1 MKAILEFEYPDDE
14 DKLRYA
20 IHGQT
25 AIMALLQ
32 IEAQLRQHFKY
43 EASIQDVF
51 NNVSEIVNETLTLC
65 GENQ

>member
-43 EASIQDVF
+43 EAPMEDVF

>member
-43 EASIQDVF
+43 EAPIEDVF

>member
-1 MKAILEFEYPDDE
+1 MKATLEFEYPEDE

-43 EASIQDVF
+43 EMPMEDVF

>member
-1 MKAILEFEYPDDE
+1 MKAILEFEYPNDE

-20 IHGQT
+20 LHGQT

-32 IEAQLRQHFKY
+32 IEAQLRQHHKY
-43 EASIQDVF
+43 DMPIKDML
-51 NNVSEIVNETLTLC
+51 NNVAEIINETLLVC

>member
-32 IEAQLRQHFKY
+32 IEAQLRQHYKY
-43 EASIQDVF
+43 DVPMQDAF
-51 NNVSEIVNETLTLC
+51 SNISEIVNETLTLC

>member
-43 EASIQDVF
+43 EMPMEDVF

>member
-20 IHGQT
+20 LHGQD

-43 EASIQDVF
+43 EVPMEDVF
-51 NNVSEIVNETLTLC
+51 NNISEIVNETLTLC

>member
-32 IEAQLRQHFKY
+32 IEAQVRQHFKY
-43 EASIQDVF
+43 EVPMEDVF
-51 NNVSEIVNETLTLC
+51 NNISEIVNETLTLC